1 MQVFEVVPALSIAT
15 RLDTSS
21 EYGTLDVDVIVDLED
36 WEAAWAPPVPLGR
49 LYVSFPMDDGDE
61 VDPKVREL
69 AVFIAS
75 LVTSGRRVLVH
86 CTEGLNRSGIV
97 VARALMEM
105 GLTASDA
112 IDLVRRQRGPS
123 VDGFPALGNDAF
135 VDWLHREGPPGLAV
149 RFPGSTPGGL
159 EMGSGGLKHH
169 RPSMLTGRGCRV
181 DVS

>member
-1 MQVFEVVPALSIAT
+1 MVGVLSSSKMRGEPIPAPPGWKMQVFEVVPALSIAT

-49 LYVSFPMDDGDE
+49 LYVSFPMDDGEE
-61 VDPKVREL
+61 VDPKVRQL

-86 CTEGLNRSGIV
+86 CTEGLNRSGVV
-97 VARALMEM
+97 VARALMAM
-105 GLTASDA
+105 GLPASDA

-135 VDWLHREGPPGLAV
+135 VAWLHREGHQASP
-149 RFPGSTPGGL
+149 
-159 EMGSGGLKHH
+159 
-169 RPSMLTGRGCRV
+169 
-181 DVS
+181 